1 MSKFRL
7 NTESKAW
14 IAYDAG
20 NSAFATTVV
29 AAFFP
34 IFYKEFWST
43 GVDNLTAASYYSWT
57 LTFSNLAL
65 LFSAPIIGS
74 ITDLSR
80 TTKKLFT
87 FFVLISIVFV
97 ALLSVLDLGDWFTA
111 LLFFGIANYC
121 FSAGNILYDKMLVQ
135 IAPQSQLTRISSL
148 GFAYGYLGGGVLF
161 LINAFM
167 TLSPETFGLADASEA
182 IQWSFVM
189 VSVWW
194 GIFLIPL
201 LIHYKDRGVAL
212 YKKSLVKES
221 TIKVFVTLRNISEH
235 KNAFLFLLAFF
246 LYIDGVHT
254 VMALASTFALNLGLA
269 SSSVIV
275 GLILVQFVAFPATL
289 IWSRISSR
297 YGDRSVINICI
308 VAYIGIIFYS
318 TTLSSATEF
327 YILAAGVG
335 SVQGGIQACSRSL
348 FGKLVP
354 EEKSGEFFGFFNTF
368 GKAGAFIGPAL
379 VAIFITVFDSIT
391 IALTPIILLFI
402 TGGMIMLKVKE
413 PNETIK

>member
-1 MSKFRL
+1 MNKFKL
-7 NTESKAW
+7 NKESKAW

-20 NSAFATTVV
+20 NSAFATTIV

-34 IFYKEFWST
+34 IFYKEFWSA
-43 GVDNLTAASYYSWT
+43 GVDDLVAASYYSWT
-57 LTFSNLAL
+57 LTISNLAL

-80 TTKKLFT
+80 TTKRLFASFT
-87 FFVLISIVFV
+87 LISIIFV
-97 ALLSVLDLGDWFTA
+97 ALLFILELGAWFQA
-111 LLFFGIANYC
+111 LIFFGIANYC

-148 GFAYGYLGGGVLF
+148 GFAYGYLGGGLLF
-161 LINAFM
+161 LINAVM
-167 TLSPETFGLADASEA
+167 TLSPESFGLSDASEA
-182 IQWSFVM
+182 IRWSFIM
-189 VSVWW
+189 VSIWW
-194 GIFLIPL
+194 SLFLIPL
-201 LIHYKDRGVAL
+201 LIYFKDRGNAL
-212 YKKSLVKES
+212 YQKSLITES
-221 TIKVFVTLRNISEH
+221 TAKVFTTLINISKH

-254 VMALASTFALNLGLA
+254 VMALASTFALNLGLE
-269 SSSVIV
+269 SSAVIV

-289 IWSRISSR
+289 VWARIAASR
-297 YGDRSVINICI
+297 GDRFVINICI
-308 VAYIGIIFYS
+308 FVYIAIVVYS

-354 EEKSGEFFGFFNTF
+354 EDKSGEFFGFFNTF

-379 VAIFITVFDSIT
+379 VAIFISVFESIT
-391 IALTPIILLFI
+391 IALTPILLLFVL
-402 TGGMIMLKVKE
+402 GFFIMLKVKE
-413 PNETIK
+413 PDETS

>member
-1 MSKFRL
+1 M
-7 NTESKAW
+7 
-14 IAYDAG
+14 
-20 NSAFATTVV
+20 
-29 AAFFP
+29 
-34 IFYKEFWST
+34 
-43 GVDNLTAASYYSWT
+43 
-57 LTFSNLAL
+57 
-65 LFSAPIIGS
+65 
-74 ITDLSR
+74 
-80 TTKKLFT
+80 
-87 FFVLISIVFV
+87 
-97 ALLSVLDLGDWFTA
+97 
-111 LLFFGIANYC
+111 
-121 FSAGNILYDKMLVQ
+121 
-135 IAPQSQLTRISSL
+135 
-148 GFAYGYLGGGVLF
+148 
-161 LINAFM
+161 
-167 TLSPETFGLADASEA
+167 
-182 IQWSFVM
+182 
-189 VSVWW
+189 
-194 GIFLIPL
+194 
-201 LIHYKDRGVAL
+201 
-212 YKKSLVKES
+212 
-221 TIKVFVTLRNISEH
+221 FVTLRNISEH